1 MQPEAET
8 LDTSYA
14 RAGQRAV
21 RVSRVAPRVATVL
34 VGVALTALSY
44 LSPALIP
51 YCMDEFVHY
60 QPLACAVFPL
70 TREHNVFREE
80 CGRYDLVLP
89 FTQERL
95 PLRAYDY
102 IGSLPALV
110 FVPFWRLLH
119 DPVAARVQG
128 ALFLMLASWL
138 VARLEGLLTLDA
150 LLAAVVFPVYSVAFL
165 ADLGPAGLSLVVLAL
180 ALHALRS
187 ACTASGAA
195 ARAWL
200 GALTGGLVFLG
211 FWIKP
216 VFSWTLPA
224 IAALG
229 WRWTTPNGAPVRL
242 ARPTLARIFGAA
254 ALAGGLP
261 LLLLLFARD
270 PEGQRYYTVSA
281 NGEIGLHTFLEP
293 AGRMLHY
300 VVNGGD
306 VLPRTLSLPASPM
319 DRVPFLLGCAV
330 LAAAWPVRGRSG
342 TWLLGSL
349 LTLASTA
356 TTRSAWGP
364 HHVAYTLF
372 FVVGGLA
379 VALAWLRRTCRRAWL
394 AVLVCA
400 ALVWG
405 SLVARLPE
413 ASVNFDSNAD
423 KDALLSFVREQRLDA
438 HTVVVHATWGT
449 FFIAHLFGART
460 QCQLYVLRLPD
471 RPDDLREVRAL
482 ADRLNRGVIVIT
494 ARQPRVVNTPALEN
508 ALGRPL
514 AVHEFGRWRAFEFL
528 RRAIP

>member
-1 MQPEAET
+1 M
-8 LDTSYA
+8 SHVGR
-14 RAGQRAV
+14 RA
-21 RVSRVAPRVATVL
+21 ATVL
-34 VGVALTALSY
+34 AGVALTGLSY

-60 QPLACAVFPL
+60 QPLACAAFPL

-89 FTQERL
+89 FTQNRL

-110 FVPFWRLLH
+110 FVPFWRLVH
-119 DPVAARVQG
+119 DPVAVRVQG

-138 VARLEGLLTLDA
+138 VARLEGLRTLDA
-150 LLAAVVFPVYSVAFL
+150 LLAAAVFPVYSLAFV
-165 ADLGPAGLSLVVLAL
+165 ADLGPAGISLVVLAL

-187 ACTASGAA
+187 ACAASNPTL
-195 ARAWL
+195 RASL

-224 IAALG
+224 IVAIG
-229 WRWTTPNGAPVRL
+229 WRWTTQGGTGAH
-242 ARPTLARIFGAA
+242 ATRPALMRVFGAA
-254 ALAGGLP
+254 AVAGGLP
-261 LLLLLFARD
+261 LVFLLFATD
-270 PEGQRYYTVSA
+270 PEGQRYYRVA
-281 NGEIGLHTFLEP
+281 FHGEIGVHTFLEP

-300 VVNGGD
+300 VADGGD
-306 VLPRTLSLPASPM
+306 VLPRTLSLSASPM
-319 DRVPFLLGCAV
+319 DRVPLLLGGIV
-330 LAAAWPVRGRSG
+330 LAAAWPVRGRIS
-342 TWLLGSL
+342 TWLLAAL

-379 VALAWLRRTCRRAWL
+379 VALAWLRGARRRLWL
-394 AVLVCA
+394 ATLVCTA
-400 ALVWG
+400 FVWG
-405 SLVARLPE
+405 SLVVRLPQ
-413 ASVNFDSNAD
+413 ANVRFDSNAD
-423 KDALLSFVREQRLDA
+423 KDSLLAFVRDQRLDER
-438 HTVVVHATWGT
+438 TVVVHATWGT
-449 FFIAHLFGART
+449 FFIARLFGSKT

-482 ADRLNRGVIVIT
+482 ADRLNRGVVVIT
-494 ARQPRVVNTPALEN
+494 ARRPRVVNTPDLES

-528 RRAIP
+528 KRAMPRGATDTQ